1 MNSFFKSWSECDVSS
16 GAFDRWFSRTKTL
29 DNAAHV
35 YNDKRENTVVRR
47 VIIQLP
53 CNLYSH

>member
-1 MNSFFKSWSECDVSS
+1 MHSFFKSWSEFDVSS
-16 GAFDRWFSRTKTL
+16 GLFDRWFSRTKTL

-35 YNDKRENTVVRR
+35 YNDRRENTVERR

-53 CNLYSH
+53 CNPYSH